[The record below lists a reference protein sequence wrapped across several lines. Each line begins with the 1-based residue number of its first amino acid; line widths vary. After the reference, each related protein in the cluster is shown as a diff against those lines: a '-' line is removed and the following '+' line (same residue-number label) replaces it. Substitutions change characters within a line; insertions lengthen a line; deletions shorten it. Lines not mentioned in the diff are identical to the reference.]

1 MKVYDLSYSEYRE
14 RVTYLFLKILSNKEE
29 GEVEELYNL
38 LTAYGSD
45 FFLDMLDMLP
55 DSLVT
60 RVDSMCY
67 FLLFSVRCYKEIA
80 CDALNIAVEIAQEIL
95 GEMANEKRK

>member
-1 MKVYDLSYSEYRE
+1 MKVYNLSYSEYRE
-14 RVTYLFLKILSNKEE
+14 RVTYLFLKILTNKEE

-38 LTAYGSD
+38 LTADGSD
-45 FFLDMLDMLP
+45 FFLNMSDMLS
-55 DSLVT
+55 DSLGT

-67 FLLFSVRCYKEIA
+67 FLLFSVRCYEEIVYE
-80 CDALNIAVEIAQEIL
+80 ALDIAVEIAQEIL